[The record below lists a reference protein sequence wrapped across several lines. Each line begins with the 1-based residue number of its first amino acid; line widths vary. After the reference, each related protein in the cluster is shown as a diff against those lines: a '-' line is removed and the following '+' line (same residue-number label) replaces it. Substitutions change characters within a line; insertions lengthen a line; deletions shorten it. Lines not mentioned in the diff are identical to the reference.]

1 LHHDDDDYDDDNND
15 DDEDDDQQE
24 SINQSINQSINITNV
39 IDLIAIGP
47 MDHNNAT
54 RKTKTVTCSVVDKLG
69 ISMLN

>member
-1 LHHDDDDYDDDNND
+1 LDHDDDDDYDDDNND

-24 SINQSINQSINITNV
+24 SIKINQSINITNV

-54 RKTKTVTCSVVDKLG
+54 RKLPNCSVVDKLYHTVVC
-69 ISMLN
+69 